1 MAEISR
7 IERRQ
12 SGEMSAAYLEDIR
25 QERARLAL
33 IEQRIKEILAVLKSL
48 NSMVDSML
56 LWTASL
62 SYLSH
67 YRESLRGSWAPWS
80 SRPWRPPMTRT
91 EPRST

>member
-48 NSMVDSML
+48 NSMVDSIS
-56 LWTASL
+56 LWTALL

-67 YRESLRGSWAPWS
+67 CRESLRGSLAPWLS
-80 SRPWRPPMTRT
+80 QLWRPPMTRT
-91 EPRST
+91 ELRST

>member
-33 IEQRIKEILAVLKSL
+33 IEQRIKELYIDRVFAEIIVFKLLFILILYSFPL
-48 NSMVDSML
+48 
-56 LWTASL
+56 
-62 SYLSH
+62 
-67 YRESLRGSWAPWS
+67 
-80 SRPWRPPMTRT
+80 
-91 EPRST
+91 

>member
-67 YRESLRGSWAPWS
+67 YRESLRGSWAPWLS
-80 SRPWRPPMTRT
+80 QLWRPPMTRT
-91 EPRST
+91 ELRST

>member
-48 NSMVDSML
+48 NSLVDSI
-56 LWTASL
+56 SL
-62 SYLSH
+62 
-67 YRESLRGSWAPWS
+67 
-80 SRPWRPPMTRT
+80 
-91 EPRST
+91 